1 MRTPLARLT
10 RLCRPVAEFSK
21 IAQATSVGFAIMGFI
36 GFFVKLIFIPIN
48 KSDIMRFEPQTCVP
62 LTWCAANILTR
73 AGPTLGQHHRW
84 HELIRPLFLFGRS
97 CAAGGAQSAWPSAV
111 TARGPFMLR
120 WRGAL
125 VLCLGACGGCAFPG
139 PGVSRFFSA
148 RLFRRTR
155 DKDPLFHALTKPRY
169 SSFRAKSNADC
180 ERVSFGRSVG
190 RAESPGP
197 NKSTQWSSSPMTS

>member
-10 RLCRPVAEFSK
+10 RVCRPVAEFSK

-120 WRGAL
+120 WRGAR
-125 VLCLGACGGCAFPG
+125 VCGVGVRVGGALSPARASRVFFRQGSS
-139 PGVSRFFSA
+139 GVHVI
-148 RLFRRTR
+148 RT
-155 DKDPLFHALTKPRY
+155 P
-169 SSFRAKSNADC
+169 SF
-180 ERVSFGRSVG
+180 
-190 RAESPGP
+190 
-197 NKSTQWSSSPMTS
+197 TL

>member
-10 RLCRPVAEFSK
+10 RLGRPVAEFSK

-97 CAAGGAQSAWPSAV
+97 CAAGGAQSARPSAV
-111 TARGPFMLR
+111 TARGPFTLR
-120 WRGAL
+120 WERCACAVWG
-125 VLCLGACGGCAFPG
+125 GACGRCALSQARA
-139 PGVSRFFSA
+139 SRVFFS
-148 RLFRRTR
+148 
-155 DKDPLFHALTKPRY
+155 KALLAYT
-169 SSFRAKSNADC
+169 
-180 ERVSFGRSVG
+180 
-190 RAESPGP
+190 
-197 NKSTQWSSSPMTS
+197 W